1 MTTESQ
7 NKRILEH
14 LSLGRTITSLEALS
28 LFGCF
33 RLAAR
38 ISDLKYQGLNVKTE
52 MIQVG
57 NNKKKVARYSLK
69 FDDYEIIHNKII
81 SKFFFFT
88 CFFFTFRK
96 LFLLFTKINFFLH

>member
-28 LFGCF
+28 LFQCF

-38 ISDLKYQGLNVKTE
+38 ISDLKGKGHNVQSE
-52 MIQVG
+52 MVQVG
-57 NNKKKVARYSLK
+57 SNKKKVARYSLA
-69 FDDYEIIHNKII
+69 I
-81 SKFFFFT
+81 S
-88 CFFFTFRK
+88 
-96 LFLLFTKINFFLH
+96 